1 MIDEDANVEKA
12 SSDTDPERAAGQ
24 ADELD
29 RGTGLGAS
37 GGGLGK
43 TTGFWPEKPMTDDLK
58 KAGADPDFDAAL
70 EEGKKAE
77 K

>member
-1 MIDEDANVEKA
+1 MYDPKSTVDKRTDEP
-12 SSDTDPERAAGQ
+12 DTERTAGQ

-43 TTGFWPEKPMTDDLK
+43 TTGFWSEKPMIDDIK
-58 KAGADPDFDAAL
+58 KAGADPDFDASL
-70 EEGKKAE
+70 NEGKKTE
-77 K
+77 N